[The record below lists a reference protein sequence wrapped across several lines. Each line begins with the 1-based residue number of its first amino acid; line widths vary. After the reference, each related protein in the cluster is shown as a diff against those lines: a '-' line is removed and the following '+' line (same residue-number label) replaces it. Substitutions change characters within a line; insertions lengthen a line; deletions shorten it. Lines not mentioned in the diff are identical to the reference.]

1 MYFKYYFNRFSLD
14 GIRYLVGAKLGVD
27 AFTRQ
32 QFCHCT
38 SDHIMERENVME
50 KQGPL
55 ILK

>member
-1 MYFKYYFNRFSLD
+1 M
-14 GIRYLVGAKLGVD
+14 GAKFRVD
-27 AFTRQ
+27 AFTRK

-55 ILK
+55 ILKQTKGMMLANHVFGSGK